1 MWDNYSK
8 SDYKFEWDTGTIGT
22 PEKISATLREYERAG
37 LDQIVFSVEAGNIS
51 HEEICATLKLFAKEV
66 MPEFKEREMRR
77 AHSNEILNT
86 QIAQEVMAR
95 KQQQDGAG
103 EIPTIVM
110 KDIRPWYSY
119 MGFPLDSEGYPILDE
134 LKYDE
139 SYRVST
145 GRC

>member
-1 MWDNYSK
+1 MTSLWDNYSK

-37 LDQIVFSVEAGNIS
+37 LDQIVFSIEAGNIS
-51 HEEICATLKLFAKEV
+51 HQEICATLELFAKEV
-66 MPEFKEREMRR
+66 LPEFKQREEKRS
-77 AHSNEILNT
+77 HLNESLDHT
-86 QIAQEVMAR
+86 LSQEVMAR
-95 KQQQDGAG
+95 KEQSDVFR

-134 LKYDE
+134 MQ
-139 SYRVST
+139 
-145 GRC
+145 

>member
-1 MWDNYSK
+1 MTSLWDNYSK

-37 LDQIVFSVEAGNIS
+37 LDQIVFSIEAGNIS
-51 HEEICATLKLFAKEV
+51 HEEICASLELFAKEV
-66 MPEFKEREMRR
+66 LPEFKQREEKRL
-77 AHSNEILNT
+77 HLNESLDYT
-86 QIAQEVMAR
+86 LSQEVMAR
-95 KQQQDGAG
+95 KEQSDVFG

-134 LKYDE
+134 MQ
-139 SYRVST
+139 
-145 GRC
+145 